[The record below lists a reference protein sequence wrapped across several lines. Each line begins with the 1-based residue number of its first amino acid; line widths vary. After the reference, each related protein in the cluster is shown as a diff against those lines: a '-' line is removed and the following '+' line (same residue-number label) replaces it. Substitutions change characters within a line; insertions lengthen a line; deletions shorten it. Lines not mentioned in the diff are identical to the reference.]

1 METGTDTASGTAQT
15 VSDEILEKR
24 RRFYS
29 RLFIWVM
36 SSVLPLTALTLWLLT
51 YLRFWRD
58 NVDAMGLLAI
68 SVGILG
74 ILVFF
79 MFVYKYQVIMKCDH
93 RGRWLALLVHALIVV
108 ALFLGCIW
116 LAFDSPWSAMKLWGD
131 FDMLSVAKTWIIS
144 VLVVGTIS
152 LLGSLFDHVRK
163 RLSE

>member
-1 METGTDTASGTAQT
+1 METEQLPDTQT
-15 VSDEILEKR
+15 TTTENGESWDRR

-29 RLFIWVM
+29 RLFVGVM
-36 SSVLPLTALTLWLLT
+36 IAVLPITVLALWLLT
-51 YLRFWRD
+51 WLVFWKV
-58 NVDAMGLLAI
+58 NVDAMGLLAT

-79 MFVYKYQVIMKCDH
+79 MFLYKYQIIMNCDH
-93 RGRWLALLVHALIVV
+93 RGRVIALVVHGLITL

-116 LAFDSPWSAMKLWGD
+116 LAYDSPWTSVKLWGD
-131 FDMLSVAKTWIIS
+131 YDMLSTAKPWIIS

-152 LLGSLFDHVRK
+152 LLGSLFDLVRK